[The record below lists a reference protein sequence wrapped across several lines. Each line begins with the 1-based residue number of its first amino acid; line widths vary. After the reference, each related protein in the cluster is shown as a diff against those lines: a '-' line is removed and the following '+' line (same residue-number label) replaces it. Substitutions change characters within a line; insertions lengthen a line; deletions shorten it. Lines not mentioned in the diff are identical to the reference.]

1 MQTYDIPASRVGSL
15 DVASR
20 NKVLRNTYWLLGL
33 SMIPTVAGA
42 LLGIQMHFGLSP
54 MAGLLVFMGVA
65 FGSMFL
71 IERTKHTSMGV
82 VVLLGFT
89 FFMGL
94 WLSQLL
100 QFALRFPNGAQS
112 IALAAGGTGVTF
124 LALSTLATVTKKDF
138 SFLGK
143 FLFIGLIVA
152 IVASLANIWLK
163 IPALSL
169 TISAAMVLVFSLYI
183 LFDVSRVVN
192 GGETNYISATLAIY
206 LDIYNLFQN
215 LLFLILSL
223 TGNSRD

>member
-1 MQTYDIPASRVGSL
+1 MQPYGIPAGRAGTL
-15 DVASR
+15 DSVSR
-20 NKVLRNTYWLLGL
+20 NKVLRNTYGLLGL
-33 SMIPTVAGA
+33 SMIPTAIGA
-42 LLGIQMHFGLSP
+42 MLGISLQFHMSP
-54 MAGLLVFMGVA
+54 MMGLLVFMGVA

-71 IERTKHTSMGV
+71 IEKNKNNSMGV
-82 VVLLGFT
+82 VLLLGFT

-100 QFALRFPNGAQS
+100 QVALRFPNGAQS

-124 LALSTLATVTKKDF
+124 LAMSTIATVSKRDF
-138 SFLGK
+138 SSLGK

-152 IVASLANIWLK
+152 LVAGIANIWLQL
-163 IPALSL
+163 PALAL
-169 TISAAMVLVFSLYI
+169 TLSAAMVVISSLYM
-183 LFDVSRVVN
+183 LYDVSRVVN
-192 GGETNYISATLAIY
+192 GGETNYISAALAIY